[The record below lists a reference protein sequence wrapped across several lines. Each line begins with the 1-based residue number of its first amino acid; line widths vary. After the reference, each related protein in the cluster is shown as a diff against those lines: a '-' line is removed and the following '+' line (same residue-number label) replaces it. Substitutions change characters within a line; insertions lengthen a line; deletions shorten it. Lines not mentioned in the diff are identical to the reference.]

1 MYFPTNKTNG
11 MVEMMTS
18 RTFSVKIDG
27 LVGTDAGWN
36 GATEVV
42 TENEERRL
50 TRQMLLPTRTEQS
63 VGGVGGWNPEV
74 DNVDQ
79 GLVNLI
85 CV

>member
-1 MYFPTNKTNG
+1 M
-11 MVEMMTS
+11 
-18 RTFSVKIDG
+18 KIDG
-27 LVGTDAGWN
+27 LVGTGAELN

-42 TENEERRL
+42 TENEDRRL
-50 TRQMLLPTRTEQS
+50 TRQMLLLTRAEQS

-79 GLVNLI
+79 RLVNLI